1 MSCRKSSAHS
11 ERNKNRGKIFHDKTF
26 PFYDNKAHIKRVVKK
41 SKTNENWKWKNEKM
55 IPWHEGSREMGKMP
69 LVNRFFPSESHKRDE
84 NCSRWNRKKGKN
96 AIEFTSNNSNSS
108 VEKKTKKE
116 ERKTQLNCYVHHY
129 ITFPATKRAKQKIHS
144 DESFENIYL
153 FTQLEASD
161 SFTKKHEIKGKIK
174 QVWMM
179 ILFPSRRRR

>member
-1 MSCRKSSAHS
+1 MS
-11 ERNKNRGKIFHDKTF
+11 
-26 PFYDNKAHIKRVVKK
+26 KK
-41 SKTNENWKWKNEKM
+41 KQ
-55 IPWHEGSREMGKMP
+55 
-69 LVNRFFPSESHKRDE
+69 
-84 NCSRWNRKKGKN
+84 RKKKEKPN
-96 AIEFTSNNSNSS
+96 WIVTS
-108 VEKKTKKE
+108 T
-116 ERKTQLNCYVHHY
+116 
-129 ITFPATKRAKQKIHS
+129 ITFPATKRAKQKTHS